1 MHIAAVIPAYNEEAT
16 IGAVLDVVRTHP
28 LIREIIVVS
37 DGSTDCTAAVARKR
51 KEVQV
56 IELDKNRGKGGALM
70 VGIKATDAR
79 MLLFLDADLIGLQK
93 AHLDNL
99 LQPLMESGADMVIGL
114 FKEGRMATDLA
125 LKVAPH
131 LAGQRALKR
140 NIIDE
145 IDDLEMTRF
154 GVEVALNNYVKENNC
169 RLEQVYLKDLTHV
182 MKEEKRGLIR
192 GVASRLQMYWDIV
205 KNIILR
211 HEKPRN

>member
-211 HEKPRN
+211 REKPRN